1 MTMETK
7 KSVPVKL
14 DLATLLATQPKQV
27 QLNDEQEVVIPDEC
41 GDTQWDK
48 VLAQYETEDPD
59 KK

>member
-1 MTMETK
+1 METK

-14 DLATLLATQPKQV
+14 DLATLLATHPKQV
-27 QLNDEQEVVIPDEC
+27 QLNDEREVVIPDEC

>member
-1 MTMETK
+1 METK